1 MKIAC
6 ALLLLMLAP
15 LANATDLRGRVEVRH
30 PYTNQVYPRGGVAV
44 QLALPGR
51 PQSPV
56 RKVISSPDGMFY
68 MPGVAPGNYV
78 LVVNNRQLAISVRA
92 ERVQDLPPIQ
102 IASSG

>member
-6 ALLLLMLAP
+6 ALLLLALAP

-30 PYTNQVYPRGGVAV
+30 PYTKQVYPRGGIAV
-44 QLALPGR
+44 HLALPGQ

-68 MPGVAPGNYV
+68 MPGVAPGNYI

-92 ERVQDLPPIQ
+92 ERTQDLPPIQ
-102 IASSG
+102 IAS